1 MELTRFTPVVAAMR
15 KLSTLS
21 LLCLCLLAGCTLPRR
36 EAHTAFFGTATPVG
50 FPSDV
55 RYYSAD
61 WRSLNARA
69 SERLQR
75 VSNASP
81 DGTINVLALSGGG
94 AAGAFGA
101 GALVGLSRRGERP
114 EFQVVTGVSTGALI
128 APFAFL
134 GPDWDVQLTE
144 AYSGQHT
151 QHLLH
156 ARWLAGLFLPGLYD
170 DRPLTA
176 LVNHFV
182 TLDLLHAVA
191 REAARGRLLEVATTD
206 LDKEE
211 TVVWDMGAIAARG
224 DERARQLFRDVL
236 LASASV
242 PGAFRPVLI
251 HVEEEGRIY
260 DEMHVDGATT
270 VPFVGAP
277 ESVFFSSLDLAGFRR
292 GKIFVLVNGQLATA
306 PRTTRFSTVPVLA
319 RSFAA
324 ATRHMTRI
332 ELATTAGFAQL
343 HGMELQFTAVPADY
357 SQVSALDF
365 RPATM
370 RSLFQYGATCA
381 EQGRLWTTVDQA
393 IARADRAVARS
404 QQAQPPSKEQQ
415 TPGCPLDESARP
427 IGQPL
432 QPTATQPGKLPKEA
446 YY

>member
-1 MELTRFTPVVAAMR
+1 MR
-15 KLSTLS
+15 NLATLC
-21 LLCLCLLAGCTLPRR
+21 LLCLCFLAGCTLPRQ

-61 WRSLNARA
+61 WRSLDARA

-75 VSNASP
+75 VRDASP
-81 DGTINVLALSGGG
+81 DGTLNVLALSGGG

-101 GALVGLSRRGERP
+101 GALIGLSRRGERP

-134 GPDWDVQLTE
+134 GSDWDAQLTD
-144 AYSGQHT
+144 AFSGQRT
-151 QHLLH
+151 EHLLR
-156 ARWLAGLFLPGLYD
+156 ARWFFGLLLPGLYD
-170 DRPLTA
+170 NRPLAA
-176 LVNHFV
+176 LVDHYV
-182 TLDLLHAVA
+182 TFDLLHAVA
-191 REAARGRLLEVATTD
+191 RETSRGRLLEVATTD

-224 DERARQLFRDVL
+224 DEPARQLFRDVL

-251 HVEEEGRIY
+251 HVREASGNY

-270 VPFVGAP
+270 VPFIGAP

-306 PRTTRFSTVPVLA
+306 PRTTRFSAAPVLA

-324 ATRHMTRI
+324 ATRHMTRM

-343 HGMELQFTAVPADY
+343 HGMELQFTAVPTDY

-393 IARADRAVARS
+393 IARADRAVAQS
-404 QQAQPPSKEQQ
+404 QQARPPSKEQQ
-415 TPGCPLDESARP
+415 TPECPLDGSAVP
-427 IGQPL
+427 V
-432 QPTATQPGKLPKEA
+432 TQPIQQASLAHGR
-446 YY
+446 